1 LLSRRARIAYAAEL
15 GLIGQAE
22 AWMMV
27 IEDVREKPKRAG
39 EAEPL
44 VAKILECLKSNA
56 AGHLVNIPAAVRKK
70 YGLQKV

>member
-1 LLSRRARIAYAAEL
+1 
-15 GLIGQAE
+15 
-22 AWMMV
+22 MMA
-27 IEDVREKPKRAG
+27 IEDVREKLKRAG